1 MNKIVL
7 VMTAKGG
14 KTREAIAGVKAL
26 GDYAKS
32 KHDLMGE
39 VYMQIFGGTSGTIY
53 VIVDYKD
60 VATAQAAQAK
70 LMADNGYWALTQK
83 LADLVVDPPT
93 ITLLQSV

>member
-1 MNKIVL
+1 MNKVVI

-26 GDYAKS
+26 MEHAKS
-32 KHDLMGE
+32 KHDLKGE
-39 VYMQIFGGTSGTIY
+39 AYMQLFGTAGTIY